1 MTWDSLF
8 SMKHEAL
15 LTLLI
20 LFQLIGDLTERKDNS
35 RVIHF
40 TIGSFFV
47 FIVIGFLPSEPVT
60 LFGSMYISDSLRLL
74 LKNILSVSTLVVLL
88 QSSTWLQKTENQTKA
103 GAFYLSLFSTLLGMF
118 FMISAGDFLMLY
130 LGLELATLP
139 LTLLAA
145 FDKSLRRSAEAG
157 VKLLMSS
164 AVSSAVLLFGLS
176 MVYGIYGTMHFS
188 EIATQYNDSN
198 LAILALIFFLSG
210 LGFKLSLVP
219 FHFWTADVYEGAPLP
234 VTTYFSVVSKGASL
248 FTLMLVL
255 FTVFGQQPKVWTLAL
270 YFLAISTMVV
280 GNLFALRQK
289 NMKRFLAFS
298 SITQAGFMMLGFMNS
313 GQLGMTTIVYF
324 MLIYGLSNLA
334 VFGVMSIVINA
345 TGKESMDD
353 LNGFYSTNPRLS
365 IIMLVSLFSL
375 AGIPPVAGFFGKF
388 FLFTAAASSGMY
400 ILVFIAVINAT
411 ISLYYYLLVVKA
423 MFINKNE
430 TPIATLTSS
439 FYEKIAMTICLMGV
453 LAIGFVSGV
462 YDYIQSLMQPFLH
475 ALVN

>member
-1 MTWDSLF
+1 MTWDSLYI
-8 SMKHEAL
+8 MRHEVL
-15 LTLLI
+15 LTVLI
-20 LFQLIGDLTERKDNS
+20 LIQLVADLSERKDNS
-35 RVIHF
+35 RLIHF
-40 TIGSFFV
+40 TIFSFAL
-47 FIVIGFLPSEPVT
+47 FIVVGFIPSESAT
-60 LFGSMYISDSLRLL
+60 LFGSMYISDPLRLL
-74 LKNILSVSTLVVLL
+74 LKNILSISTLIVLL
-88 QSSTWLQKTENQTKA
+88 QSSTWLRKPEHQEKA
-103 GAFYLSLFSTLLGMF
+103 GAFYLSIFSTLMGMF

-164 AVSSAVLLFGLS
+164 AVSSAILLFGLS
-176 MVYGIYGTMHFS
+176 MMYGIYGTLHFS
-188 EIATQYNDSN
+188 EIATQVNDSH

-219 FHFWTADVYEGAPLP
+219 FHLWTADVYEGAPLP

-255 FTVFGQQPKVWTLAL
+255 YRVFGQQPKIWTLAL

-365 IIMLVSLFSL
+365 MIMLVSLFSL

-423 MFINKNE
+423 MFINNNE
-430 TPIATLTSS
+430 APIATLTST
-439 FYEKIAMTICLMGV
+439 FYEKVAMTLCLIGV
-453 LAIGFVSGV
+453 LAIGFASGV
-462 YDYIQSLMQPFLH
+462 YEYIQSLM
-475 ALVN
+475 